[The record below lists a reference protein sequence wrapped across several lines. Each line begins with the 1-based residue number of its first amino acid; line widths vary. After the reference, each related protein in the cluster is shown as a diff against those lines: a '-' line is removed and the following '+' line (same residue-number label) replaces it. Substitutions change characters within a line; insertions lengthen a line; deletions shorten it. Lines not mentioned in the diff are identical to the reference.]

1 MTKKNFANSTVSI
14 PKLYD
19 SDGAIK
25 AKWYVEYCD
34 EQGKRIKVY
43 KLTDDN
49 H

>member
-19 SDGAIK
+19 SGGDVNA
-25 AKWYVEYCD
+25 WHVEYYND
-34 EQGKRIKVY
+34 GKRIKVY

>member
-1 MTKKNFANSTVSI
+1 MTKKIFTNSTVSI

-19 SDGAIK
+19 GGGAIN
-25 AKWYVEYCD
+25 AWHVEYCNN
-34 EQGKRIKVY
+34 GKRIKVY